1 MPGFFCSE
9 TTLGESCY
17 STTTLRVVFDIT
29 IRDIIICPSKCLN
42 IDFALHS
49 TLNSNSTYIE
59 QLQKQYAEL
68 ASLSGSLAHEIKNPL
83 SVIRMNVELLGED
96 LEEIDSPE
104 ARRAVNRIET
114 LKRNCERLETMLKGF
129 LNFIRLDEMEM
140 QAGSINEQ
148 ILLVLELFE
157 SQTTQLGIEVK
168 RFLECDIPSI
178 KMESQTLQAA
188 LINLV
193 KNAIEAMPNGGQLI
207 ARTRLTRLGVAL
219 DLIDTGCGMETET
232 LIKMF
237 DTFYTRKD
245 GGTGLGLPIAKKTI
259 EAHGGRINVQSE
271 KGRGTQFTIEFPAP
285 RRIDSTD

>member
-1 MPGFFCSE
+1 M
-9 TTLGESCY
+9 
-17 STTTLRVVFDIT
+17 
-29 IRDIIICPSKCLN
+29 N